1 MNHQLQQPT
10 PSADIFS
17 SYILKQAEQ
26 LRNRVQ
32 KDSIRYD
39 ETFRVGVEVEGCL
52 LDDKGV
58 PVNALPLIEELKGTR
73 YELDFEYGICQF
85 EYKTQPT
92 PMDSL
97 LDLNNMFEEFI
108 EYLDKSVQKVYKDKE
123 MVFPVFLGA
132 NPSPELLKRDKDS
145 NKNNN
150 YELITDK
157 PRYKKLARWQAK
169 IPDVEIEGLKIRA
182 LQVAASIQ
190 GFHLHLQG
198 QNPLHAAQMFNHML
212 NLIPSAILLGANSRL
227 FAGKIFS
234 MHEPRIYL
242 YDQSEQQNSG
252 FPTIT
257 KYLDGVEDYIDY
269 LTSGRDRI
277 IAKDY
282 VGLEKE
288 RHDDLRIRLNSD
300 FYRIETR
307 IMSVQPTPRA
317 LMALIEFFIG
327 YLYRAI
333 HEERQLRPLSSL
345 REERLSVVRSGF
357 NAKTHFNII
366 DTIRN
371 QLDFARKGL
380 SDLGIKPEF
389 LSILDKRLESKNTPG
404 EYVAK
409 LWHARFNGN
418 IKQTLF
424 EVISDIWEKTK
435 NNQPIM

>member
-1 MNHQLQQPT
+1 
-10 PSADIFS
+10 
-17 SYILKQAEQ
+17 
-26 LRNRVQ
+26 
-32 KDSIRYD
+32 
-39 ETFRVGVEVEGCL
+39 
-52 LDDKGV
+52 
-58 PVNALPLIEELKGTR
+58 
-73 YELDFEYGICQF
+73 
-85 EYKTQPT
+85 
-92 PMDSL
+92 MDSL
-97 LDLNNMFEEFI
+97 LDLNNLFEEFI
-108 EYLDKSVQKVYKDKE
+108 EHLDRAVQKVYKDKE
-123 MVFPVFLGA
+123 IVFPVFLGG
-132 NPSPELLKRDKDS
+132 NPSSEILKNDS
-145 NKNNN
+145 NNNS

-157 PRYKKLARWQAK
+157 SRYKKLARWQTK
-169 IPDVEIEGLKIRA
+169 IPDVEIEGLKLRA

-198 QNPLHAAQMFNHML
+198 QNPIHTAQMFNHIL
-212 NLIPSAILLGANSRL
+212 NLIPSAIMLGANSRL

-269 LTSGRDRI
+269 LTSRDRI

-282 VGLEKE
+282 FELEKE

-300 FYRIETR
+300 FYRVETR
-307 IMSVQPTPRA
+307 IMSVQSTPKA

-327 YLYRAI
+327 YIYRAI

-357 NAKTHFNII
+357 NAKTHFNIV

-389 LSILDKRLESKNTPG
+389 LSILDKRLESRNTPG

-409 LWHARFNGN
+409 LWQKKFNGSTE
-418 IKQTLF
+418 QTLF

-435 NNQPIM
+435 NNQPIV

>member
-10 PSADIFS
+10 SSADTFS
-17 SYILKQAEQ
+17 SYILKQAEE
-26 LRNRVQ
+26 LKNRVQ

-58 PVNALPLIEELKGTR
+58 HVNAVPLIEELKGTI

-132 NPSPELLKRDKDS
+132 NPSPEVLKRD
-145 NKNNN
+145 NNRNNNNN

-157 PRYKKLARWQAK
+157 PRYKKLARWQTK

-198 QNPLHAAQMFNHML
+198 KNPLHTAQMFNHML

-227 FAGKIFS
+227 FAGKICS

-269 LTSGRDRI
+269 LTSRRDRI

-282 VGLEKE
+282 FGLEKE

-300 FYRIETR
+300 FYRVETR
-307 IMSVQPTPRA
+307 IMSVQPTPKA

-380 SDLGIKPEF
+380 YDLGIKPEF

-418 IKQTLF
+418 IEQTLF
-424 EVISDIWEKTK
+424 EVISDVWEKTK